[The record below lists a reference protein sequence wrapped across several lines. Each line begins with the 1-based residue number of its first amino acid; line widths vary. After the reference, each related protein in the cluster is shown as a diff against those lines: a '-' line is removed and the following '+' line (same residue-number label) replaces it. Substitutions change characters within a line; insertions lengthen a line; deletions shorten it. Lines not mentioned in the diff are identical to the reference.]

1 MERKELKKWY
11 KLYINLKKILIY
23 LLLVCIPI
31 VCVAD
36 GHLTEDQKKETIE
49 CAGIYYANSM
59 IPQAQLE
66 LDKIVHSFA
75 AKKFLSSYLVKE
87 GVNEDNLNKELIK
100 IVDVRYGKPY
110 EENTTKECDNFIY
123 KLIPNSKNEIDKLIK
138 SGIY

>member
-1 MERKELKKWY
+1 M
-11 KLYINLKKILIY
+11 KKIILTLIFT
-23 LLLVCIPI
+23 LMSSLSF
-31 VCVAD
+31 AD
-36 GHLTEDQKKETIE
+36 GHLTEDQKKKTIK

-59 IPQAQLE
+59 IPQAELE
-66 LDKIVHSFA
+66 LDKIVYSFA

-110 EENTTKECDNFIY
+110 EESTTKECDNFIY
-123 KLIPNSKNEIDKLIK
+123 KLIPNSKDEIDKLVK

>member
-1 MERKELKKWY
+1 M
-11 KLYINLKKILIY
+11 KKIITLISI
-23 LLLVCIPI
+23 LLVTSAY
-31 VCVAD
+31 AD
-36 GHLTEDQKKETIE
+36 MSDDDKKKTIE

-59 IPQAQLE
+59 IPQAELE

-100 IVDVRYGKPY
+100 IVDERYGKPY
-110 EENTTKECDNFIY
+110 EENTTIGCDSFIY
-123 KLIPNSKNEIDKLIK
+123 KLIPNSKSEIDKLVK

>member
-1 MERKELKKWY
+1 M
-11 KLYINLKKILIY
+11 KKIITLISI
-23 LLLVCIPI
+23 LF
-31 VCVAD
+31 
-36 GHLTEDQKKETIE
+36 LTSAYAGVSDDDKKKTIE

-59 IPQAQLE
+59 IPQAELE

-100 IVDVRYGKPY
+100 IVDERYGKPY
-110 EENTTKECDNFIY
+110 EENTTKGCDSFIY
-123 KLIPNSKNEIDKLIK
+123 KLIPNSKSEIDKLVK

>member
-1 MERKELKKWY
+1 MKR
-11 KLYINLKKILIY
+11 ILLALIFT
-23 LLLVCIPI
+23 LMSSTTF
-31 VCVAD
+31 AD
-36 GHLTEDQKKETIE
+36 GHLTEDQKKKTIE

-123 KLIPNSKNEIDKLIK
+123 KLIPNSKSEIDKIVK

>member
-1 MERKELKKWY
+1 M
-11 KLYINLKKILIY
+11 NKIILTLIFT
-23 LLLVCIPI
+23 LMSSITF
-31 VCVAD
+31 AD
-36 GHLTEDQKKETIE
+36 GYLTEDQKKKTIE

-59 IPQAQLE
+59 IPQAELE

-100 IVDVRYGKPY
+100 IVDERYGKPY
-110 EENTTKECDNFIY
+110 EENTTKGCDSFIY
-123 KLIPNSKNEIDKLIK
+123 KLIPNSKSEIDKLVK

>member
-1 MERKELKKWY
+1 M
-11 KLYINLKKILIY
+11 KKIFCY
-23 LLLVCIPI
+23 LVIILSPI
-31 VCVAD
+31 VCFAD
-36 GHLTEDQKKETIE
+36 GHLTEDQKKKTIE

-59 IPQAQLE
+59 IPQAELE
-66 LDKIVHSFA
+66 LDNIVHSFA

-87 GVNEDNLNKELIK
+87 GVNEDSLNQELIK

-123 KLIPNSKNEIDKLIK
+123 KLIPNSKDEIDKLVK

>member
-1 MERKELKKWY
+1 M
-11 KLYINLKKILIY
+11 KKIITIISILFVTSAY
-23 LLLVCIPI
+23 
-31 VCVAD
+31 AD
-36 GHLTEDQKKETIE
+36 MSDDDKKKTIE

-59 IPQAQLE
+59 IPQAELE

-100 IVDVRYGKPY
+100 IVDERYGKPY
-110 EENTTKECDNFIY
+110 EENTTKGCDSFIY
-123 KLIPNSKNEIDKLIK
+123 KLIPNSKSEIDKLVK